1 MDSKPAYM
9 KEKQEPIDN
18 EKYQQLHNRFVPKK
32 EKQTME
38 FLLAPPVLKK
48 PIDDDDFE
56 II

>member
-9 KEKQEPIDN
+9 KEKQEPVDN